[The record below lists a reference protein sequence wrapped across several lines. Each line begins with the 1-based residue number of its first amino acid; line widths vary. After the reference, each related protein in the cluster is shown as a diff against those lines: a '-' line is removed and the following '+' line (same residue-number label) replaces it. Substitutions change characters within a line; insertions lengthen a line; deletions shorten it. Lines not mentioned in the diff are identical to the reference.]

1 MARGDQFALFL
12 KIFFF
17 AHSAAAFAV
26 VAGLAW
32 LFARAQHR
40 RVDWRLAGTIGVIVW
55 AARNIYVH
63 AMDYDIHNRV
73 NMDGFWLVVIPA
85 IFLLAV
91 IWIVRL
97 VALSIR

>member
-12 KIFFF
+12 RIFFF
-17 AHSAAAFAV
+17 AHSAAAFAL
-26 VAGLAW
+26 VAGLAG
-32 LFARAQHR
+32 LMGRALQR
-40 RVDWRLAGTIGVIVW
+40 PINWRLAGTIGIIVW

-63 AMDYDIHNRV
+63 AMDSGIHNRV
-73 NMDGFWLVVIPA
+73 NMDGFWLIVMPA
-85 IFLLAV
+85 VFLLAV